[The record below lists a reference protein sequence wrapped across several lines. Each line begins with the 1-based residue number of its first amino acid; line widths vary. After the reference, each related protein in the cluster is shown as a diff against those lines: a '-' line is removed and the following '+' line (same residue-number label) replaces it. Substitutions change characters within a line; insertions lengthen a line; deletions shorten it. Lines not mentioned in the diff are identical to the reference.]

1 MNSQRLSKIIQE
13 RETQKVQNY
22 LLELYN
28 KLSSGQRNIIRHDM
42 GKIKYE
48 TKI

>member
-1 MNSQRLSKIIQE
+1 MNSQRLSKIIQG

-28 KLSSGQRNIIRHDM
+28 KLSSGQRKIIRQDM
-42 GKIKYE
+42 EKLK
-48 TKI
+48 